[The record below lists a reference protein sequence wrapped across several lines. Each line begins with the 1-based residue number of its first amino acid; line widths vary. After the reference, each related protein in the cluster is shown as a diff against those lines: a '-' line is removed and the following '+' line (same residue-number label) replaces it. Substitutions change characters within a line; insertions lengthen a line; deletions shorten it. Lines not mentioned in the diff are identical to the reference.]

1 MLRARR
7 GQLAIAGV
15 FFVNGMAFSNWI
27 TRIPQVKQ
35 QLDLTEGQLGLALLG
50 VAVGALVAMPAAGA
64 VAARVGSRPLARI
77 VVLVYCGAL
86 VLPPLATGLWW
97 LAAALAVFGAT
108 VGALDVAMNAYGVA
122 LEKSFGWRI
131 LSSLHGAFSLGFLAG
146 AATGGVAAGLS
157 IPPATHLAIT
167 GAALAM
173 VAALAGLALPTVN
186 EHRGARSETASS
198 SPNHLNDA
206 EDQWGEAT
214 GRDKVVRGREE
225 SVPRLREIQKHLIGN
240 IKKFDRRLM
249 LLSLIAFCAALAEGA
264 IGDWSGVYLS
274 EHLSAAAGLA
284 ASGFIAFSV
293 AMAGMRL
300 AGDWLRDRFTERWII
315 GSGGVVAAASV
326 VVGLVS
332 EQIIV
337 TVAAF
342 GLVGVGIA
350 LVFPVVMSS
359 AGGLKDSGTESAVT
373 TVSTVGYFA
382 FVVGP
387 PLIGL
392 LADRLTLQVALGS
405 IALAGVC
412 MAMLAVRLRAPQD
425 LLETESKESKK

>member
-27 TRIPQVKQ
+27 PRIPQVKQ

-50 VAVGALVAMPAAGA
+50 VAVGALAAMPLAGA
-64 VAARVGSRPLARI
+64 VAARIGSRPLARI
-77 VVLVYCGAL
+77 VVLLYCGAL

-122 LEKSFGWRI
+122 LEESFGWRI

-146 AATGGVAAGLS
+146 AVTGGVAAGFS

-167 GAALAM
+167 GATLAV
-173 VAALAGLALPTVN
+173 VAALAGLALPTVE
-186 EHRGARSETASS
+186 EHRGRQTETVSNQPENGVNGRSGA
-198 SPNHLNDA
+198 
-206 EDQWGEAT
+206 GEQDGSA
-214 GRDKVVRGREE
+214 RGRKAP
-225 SVPRLREIQKHLIGN
+225 VPRLRNVLKHLITN
-240 IKKFDRRLM
+240 VKQFDPRLV

-264 IGDWSGVYLS
+264 VGDWSGVYLR

-284 ASGFIAFSV
+284 AGGFIAFSI
-293 AMAGMRL
+293 AMAGMRF
-300 AGDWLRDRFTERWII
+300 AGDWLRAYFGERWIL
-315 GSGGVVAAASV
+315 GSGGLVAAASV
-326 VVGLVS
+326 IVGLVS

-337 TVAAF
+337 TIVSF

-359 AGGLKDSGTESAVT
+359 AGGLKNAGTESAVT

-392 LADRLTLQVALGS
+392 FAEWLTLRVALGS
-405 IALAGVC
+405 IALAGVL
-412 MAMLAVRLRAPQD
+412 MAILATRLEAPQD
-425 LLETESKESKK
+425 VVETQGEAGGKG